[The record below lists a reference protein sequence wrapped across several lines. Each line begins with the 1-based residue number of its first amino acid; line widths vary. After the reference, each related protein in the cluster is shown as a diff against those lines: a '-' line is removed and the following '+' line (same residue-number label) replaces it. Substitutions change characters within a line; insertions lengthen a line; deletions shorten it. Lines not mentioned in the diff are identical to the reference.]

1 MVTPDARRASRP
13 VTRIVS
19 DRDLLLA
26 VREEIRFAGLTS
38 EPVAALPPPSDLT
51 AEREVCSA
59 LLCGQVRPVELGDL
73 EAHHYAL
80 GLHSWVH
87 RTVTNIHDAGLTLR
101 PELVI
106 VAALDEGIAADGLG
120 PELEALTAQA
130 WRTAEQLREHA
141 ATIIELW
148 RRRELC
154 KLLHTADQHLRL
166 GTVTYEQAA
175 ARLAE
180 GIRA

>member
-1 MVTPDARRASRP
+1 MT
-13 VTRIVS
+13 TRIVS
-19 DRDLLLA
+19 DRDLLQA

-38 EPVAALPPPSDLT
+38 EPVTALPPPSDIP

-73 EAHHYAL
+73 EAHHFAL
-80 GLHSWVH
+80 PMHTWVH
-87 RTVTNIHDAGLTLR
+87 RTVANIHAAGLTLR

-120 PELEALTAQA
+120 PELDALYVQA
-130 WRTAEQLREHA
+130 WRTLETLRQHA
-141 ATIIELW
+141 STIVELW

-166 GTVTYEQAA
+166 GTVSYEQALR
-175 ARLAE
+175 RLAE
-180 GIRA
+180 GIR